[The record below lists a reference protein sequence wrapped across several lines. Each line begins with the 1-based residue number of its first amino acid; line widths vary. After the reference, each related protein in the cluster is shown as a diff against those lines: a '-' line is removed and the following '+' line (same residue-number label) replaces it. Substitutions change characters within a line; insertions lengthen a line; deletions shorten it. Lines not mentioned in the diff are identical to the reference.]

1 MSNVSIGNVE
11 LNRPDLSIANR
22 IKAIFEQDSN
32 VIVEYVPGED
42 DVNSKV
48 VISVNSSAK
57 AASLRKILPETYDVS
72 IPLDVEI
79 KDISSINGEDIVLK
93 SEGNQLFSYTYVTDA
108 VKGILYTLFYGENGE
123 AYNVSDEKFDIT
135 LRDLAQE
142 IAEIVGTKVIFD
154 LPSEAER
161 KGYSTAT
168 KAIMDGSKIKE
179 LGFKVESDFKTRLG
193 ETIEVLRNIK

>member
-1 MSNVSIGNVE
+1 MSNVNIGNVE

-79 KDISSINGEDIVLK
+79 NDISSINGEDIVTVFGTNRHFK
-93 SEGNQLFSYTYVTDA
+93 DYVEITNPITQQTFHVCIFKEEVIKFPNGNGGSIHGYEFRLM
-108 VKGILYTLFYGENGE
+108 E
-123 AYNVSDEKFDIT
+123 
-135 LRDLAQE
+135 DLAKE
-142 IAEIVGTKVIFD
+142 IFD
-154 LPSEAER
+154 VPALIFTTDDGLPINEISE
-161 KGYSTAT
+161 
-168 KAIMDGSKIKE
+168 KE
-179 LGFKVESDFKTRLG
+179 
-193 ETIEVLRNIK
+193 